1 MKFFDR
7 WKKRSFEEKMD
18 DLSQTVLT
26 ENNIKDPKQVE
37 QYVVERL
44 EQMIDITREIEEEK
58 SEYRTVTSYLNDV
71 QKLEDLPEPEKKK
84 IADVA
89 QFTQLQQEEKTMPDA
104 IKRLSSNEIYQDTIK
119 KDMKY
124 LEREKSR
131 WLLHREYLMHQQK
144 SLKNLLYIILAI
156 VAAVAVTLI
165 TLQLGFK
172 VDTYYAWMV
181 LIFVTAVAVCADY
194 LKMLHN
200 DSEIKLAERS
210 ANKAILLLNKVKFKY
225 VNITNAIDYACEKYH
240 VRRASELN
248 QLWQY
253 YMDAVR
259 EREKYQRTNEDLEYF
274 NGRLVR
280 ALNQYQ
286 LYDAQ
291 VWITQAAAL
300 IDPREMVEVKHGL
313 ILRRQKLRDRME
325 YNVEEMKNQREEAL
339 KLSSKAGSMKPQIDE
354 IINAIDRLMET
365 M

>member
-89 QFTQLQQEEKTMPDA
+89 QNVVQLNSARNIFLNSEKKLTDAQFTQLQQEEKTMPDA

-144 SLKNLLYIILAI
+144 S
-156 VAAVAVTLI
+156 
-165 TLQLGFK
+165 
-172 VDTYYAWMV
+172 
-181 LIFVTAVAVCADY
+181 
-194 LKMLHN
+194 
-200 DSEIKLAERS
+200 
-210 ANKAILLLNKVKFKY
+210 
-225 VNITNAIDYACEKYH
+225 
-240 VRRASELN
+240 
-248 QLWQY
+248 
-253 YMDAVR
+253 
-259 EREKYQRTNEDLEYF
+259 
-274 NGRLVR
+274 
-280 ALNQYQ
+280 
-286 LYDAQ
+286 
-291 VWITQAAAL
+291 
-300 IDPREMVEVKHGL
+300 
-313 ILRRQKLRDRME
+313 
-325 YNVEEMKNQREEAL
+325 
-339 KLSSKAGSMKPQIDE
+339 
-354 IINAIDRLMET
+354 
-365 M
+365 

>member
-89 QFTQLQQEEKTMPDA
+89 QNVVQLNSARNIFLNSEKKLTDAQFTQLQQEEKTMPDA

-124 LEREKSR
+124 LER
-131 WLLHREYLMHQQK
+131 
-144 SLKNLLYIILAI
+144 
-156 VAAVAVTLI
+156 VTLI